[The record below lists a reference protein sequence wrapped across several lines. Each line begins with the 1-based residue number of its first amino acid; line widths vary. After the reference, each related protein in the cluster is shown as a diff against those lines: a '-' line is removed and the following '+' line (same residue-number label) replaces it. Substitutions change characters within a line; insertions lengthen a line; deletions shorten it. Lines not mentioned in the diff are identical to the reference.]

1 MRSNAETRIDVSIVQ
16 NSREMNWRALQE
28 AWMNGD
34 SFVEVHNI
42 QLIIIIQKKKKKK
55 KKKKKVHN

>member
-28 AWMNGD
+28 ALING
-34 SFVEVHNI
+34 
-42 QLIIIIQKKKKKK
+42 
-55 KKKKKVHN
+55 